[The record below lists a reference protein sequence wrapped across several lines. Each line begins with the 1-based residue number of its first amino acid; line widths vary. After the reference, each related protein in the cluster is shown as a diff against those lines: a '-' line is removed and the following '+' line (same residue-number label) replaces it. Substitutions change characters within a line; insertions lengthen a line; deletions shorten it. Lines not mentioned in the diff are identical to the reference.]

1 MRASGNGNKA
11 VCVQNLLAI
20 VRGEVPYDRLRGL
33 DPRIVDKPAADAVAD
48 AVQDA
53 EWMLGVYEPRAKLD
67 NVYATND
74 DDAADGVFRVTAEIS

>member
-1 MRASGNGNKA
+1 MRSSGNGDKA

-33 DPRIVDKPAADAVAD
+33 DARIVDRPAGEAVNE

-53 EWMLGVYEPRAKLD
+53 KWLLDTYEPRAVVD
-67 NVYATND
+67 GIEAVQ
-74 DDAADGVFRVTAEIS
+74 DDAASGGFIVKANIS

>member
-1 MRASGNGNKA
+1 MRASGNGEIA

-33 DPRIVDKPAADAVAD
+33 DPRIIDRPAADAVTE

-53 EWMLGVYEPRAKLD
+53 EWMLGVYEPRAHVD
-67 NVYATND
+67 NIGAVN
-74 DDAADGVFRVTAEIS
+74 DDAAEGAFRVTADIS

>member
-1 MRASGNGNKA
+1 MRASGNGGIA

-33 DPRIVDKPAADAVAD
+33 DPRIIDRPAADAVTE

-67 NVYATND
+67 SIGAVN
-74 DDAADGVFRVTAEIS
+74 DDAAEGVFRVTAEIS

>member
-1 MRASGNGNKA
+1 MRASGNGGIA

-33 DPRIVDKPAADAVAD
+33 DPRIIDRPAADAVTE

-53 EWMLGVYEPRAKLD
+53 EWMLGVYEPRSKLD
-67 NVYATND
+67 SIGAVN
-74 DDAADGVFRVTAEIS
+74 DDAAEGVFRVTAEIS

>member
-1 MRASGNGNKA
+1 MRASGNGGKA

-33 DPRIVDKPAADAVAD
+33 DPRIIDRPAADAVAE

-53 EWMLGVYEPRAKLD
+53 DWMLGVYEPRAKID
-67 NVYATND
+67 SIGAVN
-74 DDAADGVFRVTAEIS
+74 DDAAEGIFRVTAEIS

>member
-1 MRASGNGNKA
+1 MRASGNGLKT

-33 DPRIVDKPAADAVAD
+33 DPRIVDRPAADAVTE

-53 EWMLGVYEPRAKLD
+53 EWMLGVYEPRATID
-67 NVYATND
+67 DISATQE
-74 DDAADGVFRVTAEIS
+74 DAAEGVFRVTAEVH

>member
-1 MRASGNGNKA
+1 MRAHNNGDKA

-33 DPRIVDKPAADAVAD
+33 DPRIVDRPAGDAVAE

-53 EWMLGVYEPRAKLD
+53 EWMLGVYEPRAVID
-67 NVYATND
+67 DITAAQ
-74 DDAADGVFRVTAEIS
+74 DDAAEGVFRVIADVR